1 MTAEQGTNS
10 KGAKRESSSTHAF
23 PALFD
28 LEADPGETNNLA
40 GAHPDIVAELQR
52 RIAAVDKDL
61 GVTQKSGP
69 GVRSCGRVPKA
80 GPPPKK

>member
-1 MTAEQGTNS
+1 LTAEQGTNS

-40 GAHPDIVAELQR
+40 GAHPDIVARLQL
-52 RIAAVDKDL
+52 RIAAVD
-61 GVTQKSGP
+61 
-69 GVRSCGRVPKA
+69 
-80 GPPPKK
+80 